1 MNFNSLK
8 MNEVKLNLLL
18 ADDDEDDCAFFKEA
32 LDELLLSVSLVTV
45 NDGVQLMDFLSDNP
59 LKRLPDIL
67 FLDLNMPR
75 KSGFECLAEIKEID
89 KLKHLPVIVFS
100 TSLDMNIV
108 DLMYEKGATHYIQK
122 PGEFSK
128 LKKVI
133 ANALAISSE
142 NHFKQPVR
150 NHFILQP

>member
-1 MNFNSLK
+1 MNNLIY
-8 MNEVKLNLLL
+8 NLLL
-18 ADDDEDDCAFFKEA
+18 ADDDEDDCAFFKDA
-32 LDELLLSVSLVTV
+32 LDELLLSVNLTTV
-45 NDGVQLMDFLSDNP
+45 NDGVQLMNFLLP
-59 LKRLPDIL
+59 LPCEGLPDIL

-75 KSGFECLAEIKEID
+75 KCGFECLTEIKKND
-89 KLKHLPVIVFS
+89 QLKHLPVIIFS
-100 TSLDMNIV
+100 TSFDLNIV

-133 ANALAISSE
+133 ANALSLCTE
-142 NHFKQPVR
+142 NNFKQPVR